1 MTPRLAVRRARL
13 LGIAVLVAVA
23 VVGLL
28 LGVGSVPHV
37 HIANGP
43 AFFNPDH
50 DLSYLATFSGATPP
64 PEGAA
69 PIRIEVSPFVVL
81 ARPLAA
87 SQFPGGHADPRSPP
101 A

>member
-1 MTPRLAVRRARL
+1 MTTRLIVRRAGL
-13 LGIAVLVAVA
+13 LGVAVLVAVA
-23 VVGLL
+23 VLGLL
-28 LGVGSVPHV
+28 LEVGSVPHI
-37 HIANGP
+37 HIADGA

-50 DLSYLATFSGATPP
+50 DLCYLATFGGAAPP

-69 PIRIEVSPFVVL
+69 PIRIAVSPFVVL

-87 SQFPGGHADPRSPP
+87 SQLPGGHADPRSPP